1 MPAAQ
6 PSANGLRGD
15 DDNDGIG
22 EKATGRRVSEQ
33 PERRRFAQGTTE
45 GRLEILEK

>member
-22 EKATGRRVSEQ
+22 EKATGRRV
-33 PERRRFAQGTTE
+33 RRFAQGTTE